1 MANFQA
7 VGEQFV
13 NFYYT
18 SFDTNRETL
27 RGLYVQESMLTFE
40 GEQFRGV
47 DTIMNKLLS
56 LSFQTVKH
64 QLSTLDCQPSS
75 TPNGILVFVSGFLQM
90 DQDAP
95 FKFSQVFHLNQLP
108 NGQYCVF
115 NDLFRLA
122 LG

>member
-1 MANFQA
+1 MI
-7 VGEQFV
+7 GEQFV
-13 NFYYT
+13 NFYYS
-18 SFDTNRETL
+18 SFDTSRESL
-27 RGLYVQESMLTFE
+27 RGLYIQDSMLTFE

-47 DTIMNKLLS
+47 DSIMGKLNS
-56 LSFQTVKH
+56 LAFQSVKH

-90 DQDAP
+90 DQDNP
-95 FKFSQVFHLNQLP
+95 FKFSQVFHLNMLP
-108 NGQYCVF
+108 SGQYCIF